1 MKILIPLGTRPEI
14 VKLAP
19 VIVMLTARGHEVTTL
34 ATGQH
39 YDANLTD
46 TFFDEL
52 GVRPDIRWELPADES
67 ERVGAILTR
76 AMDVIRVERPDLVLV
91 LGDTYTVPLFCLAAR
106 RFQTPVAHL
115 EAGLRSFNETS
126 IEESNRK
133 IAAVTAR
140 LHFAPT
146 TLAAQFL
153 AKEGVARERIRVV
166 GNPVIDVLV
175 GKGLQRR
182 DVSQRR
188 GVLFTAHRPT
198 NVDDPA
204 RLRDLVEIIRRLGE
218 EVGTVVFPVHPRTKS
233 RLVSAD
239 LWTDLAATNVR
250 LLEPL
255 PYEAMLEELATCRLV
270 VTDSGGLQEEAA
282 FFGVPAIVLRRS
294 TPRWEGI
301 SEGLSALSGVNV
313 ERVMELA
320 TYFSSPE
327 ILTRIVEA
335 PCPYGDG
342 DTAER
347 VADALEDPNVLS
359 LLPIVE
365 PDLTEWR
372 PT

>member
-19 VIVMLTARGHEVTTL
+19 VIVTLAARGHEVTTL

-52 GVRPDIRWELPADES
+52 GVQPNIRWDLPTEES

-76 AMDVIRVERPDLVLV
+76 ALDVIRSEHPDLVLV

-126 IEESNRK
+126 IEETNRK
-133 IAAVTAR
+133 IAAATAR

-153 AKEGVARERIRVV
+153 VREGVASERIRVV

-175 GKGLQRR
+175 EKGLRRR
-182 DVSQRR
+182 DVNDRH

-198 NVDDPA
+198 NVDDPE

-239 LWTDLAATNVR
+239 LWSELSRSNVR
-250 LLEPL
+250 LLDPL
-255 PYEAMLEELATCRLV
+255 PYEDMLNELATCRLV

-301 SEGLSALSGVNV
+301 SEGLAALSGVNV

-320 TYFSSPE
+320 THFSSPE
-327 ILTRIVEA
+327 VLVRIVTA

-342 DTAER
+342 TTAAQI
-347 VADALEDPNVLS
+347 ADALEDPDVLA

-365 PDLTEWR
+365 PDLTQWR